1 MIETDFR
8 WAIAKGIART
18 IHQRLLPC
26 FIYLRRT
33 QMAETLDKAPQAEA
47 PNNDAQLDQQSVAL
61 NGPSGRRLAIVGV
74 SFALVVIGATALCY
88 LSKFDV
94 ALPNFPSFGELSPR
108 ETASAPIPDPAVGA
122 TLKEIQSAHQQNAAA
137 VQESAAV
144 LKQNTAMLQQGAATL
159 DSLKQGFIA
168 QQTTLKTISNQ
179 VSSLVAR
186 VDSLQNVAEP
196 LTTSSIPRP
205 NTRARSVG
213 TSRKKSS
220 RLPEPAGPVSV
231 GGAPLAAAPGAG

>member
-1 MIETDFR
+1 
-8 WAIAKGIART
+8 
-18 IHQRLLPC
+18 
-26 FIYLRRT
+26 
-33 QMAETLDKAPQAEA
+33 MAETRDRAPQAEA

-61 NGPSGRRLAIVGV
+61 NRPSGRRPAIVGV

-88 LSKFDV
+88 LPKFDV
-94 ALPNFPSFGELSPR
+94 VLPNFPSFADLSPR

-122 TLKEIQSAHQQNAAA
+122 TLKEIQSAQQQNAAA

-168 QQTTLKTISNQ
+168 QQTTLKTLSNQ

-186 VDSLQNVAEP
+186 VDSL
-196 LTTSSIPRP
+196 
-205 NTRARSVG
+205 
-213 TSRKKSS
+213 
-220 RLPEPAGPVSV
+220 
-231 GGAPLAAAPGAG
+231 